1 MNRPAG
7 DPTLA
12 GAEAALA
19 TITDHV
25 PETPLVRSE
34 ALSRAFDADVW
45 LKLDCATATAS
56 FKLRGALC
64 DLLRAEARG
73 GTSGLGGGVVASSS
87 GNHGQGVAYG
97 ARLLGRTADIFLPK
111 GTNALKQGM
120 IRAYGGRVHVTGADI
135 DYAREAA
142 IRHAEE
148 NGLYFVNDGISLDIM
163 EGAATMAVEIAR
175 RLDDIDYLVIPV
187 GGGNLAAG
195 CAAVMAEAQP
205 GCKTVGVQP
214 EGAPVIVKSFHE
226 GRPLE
231 VPGESFADGLVSRVT
246 VPFAFEVF
254 CRHAADGWLCAE
266 TPIKAAVHSL
276 AECAHLLAEPS
287 GAAGL
292 AAAWERR
299 ALLKGKRV
307 VLPITGGNCSMAQLR
322 TALATPPLFTL
333 AEAVG

>member
-1 MNRPAG
+1 MSGRSG

-19 TITDHV
+19 TIAGHV
-25 PETPLVRSE
+25 PETPLIRSE
-34 ALSRAFDADVW
+34 GLSRAFGADIW
-45 LKLDCATATAS
+45 LKLECATATAS

-73 GTSGLGGGVVASSS
+73 ALNGAVASSS

-97 ARLLGRTADIFLPK
+97 ARLLGRSADIFVPE

-120 IRAYGGRVHVTGADI
+120 IRAYGGRVHVVGTDI
-135 DYAREAA
+135 DYARDAA
-142 IRHAEE
+142 ISHAETH
-148 NGLYFVNDGISLDIM
+148 GLYFVNDGISLDIM
-163 EGAATMAVEIAR
+163 EGAATMAAEIVR
-175 RLDDIDYLVIPV
+175 RLDGIDYLIVPV
-187 GGGNLAAG
+187 GGGNLTAG

-214 EGAPVIVKSFHE
+214 EGAPVIVRSFLE

-254 CRHAADGWLCAE
+254 CRYVADGWLVGDQA
-266 TPIKAAVHSL
+266 IKAAMHAL
-276 AECAHLLAEPS
+276 AESAHLLAEPS

-292 AAAWERR
+292 AAAWDRR
-299 ALLKGKRV
+299 AALKGKRV
-307 VLPITGGNCSMAQLR
+307 VLPITGGNASMDQLR
-322 TALATPPLFTL
+322 EALATPPLFSL
-333 AEAVG
+333 AKAMG

>member
-1 MNRPAG
+1 MSGQAG

-19 TITDHV
+19 TIAEHV
-25 PETPLVRSE
+25 PETPLIRSE
-34 ALSRAFDADVW
+34 ALSRAFDADIW

-73 GTSGLGGGVVASSS
+73 ETGGVVASSS
-87 GNHGQGVAYG
+87 GNHGQGVAFG
-97 ARLLGRTADIFLPK
+97 ARLLGRNADIFLPE
-111 GTNALKQGM
+111 GNNDLKQGM
-120 IRAYGGRVHVTGADI
+120 ICAYGGRVHVLGTDI

-163 EGAATMAVEIAR
+163 EGAATMATEIAR
-175 RLDDIDYLVIPV
+175 RLDGIDYLIIPV
-187 GGGNLAAG
+187 GGGNLTAG

-205 GCKTVGVQP
+205 GCRTIGVQP
-214 EGAPVIVKSFHE
+214 EGAPVIVRSFLE

-246 VPFAFEVF
+246 IPFAFEVF
-254 CRHAADGWLCAE
+254 CRHVADGWLVGDQ
-266 TPIKAAVHSL
+266 PIKAAMHSL

-292 AAAWERR
+292 AAAWERHT
-299 ALLKGKRV
+299 LLKGKRV
-307 VLPITGGNCSMAQLR
+307 VLPITGGNASMDQLR
-322 TALATPPLFTL
+322 EALATPPLFTL
-333 AEAVG
+333 AKAVG